1 MGLTQSASV
10 PDGGTDGYHV
20 HGVEENSPAQKAG
33 LEPFFDFIISLG
45 NTRLNQDNDMLK
57 DLLKA
62 NVEKAVRM
70 EVFSTKNMRLRELE
84 VVPSNMW
91 GGQGLLGA
99 SVRFCSFQGANE
111 NVWHVLNVE
120 TSSPAELAGLQ
131 AYSDFIVGADQVLQD
146 SEDFFTLIEAHEGKS
161 LKLLVYSMETD
172 GCREVIVTPNG
183 AWGGEGSLGCGI
195 GYGYLHRIPAHPH
208 SPKSMNISH
217 TSSTEECNSEEPPAH
232 RYTEVSLM
240 TASGQ
245 SVSGDTPLPPPIQ
258 RVMDPGI
265 SSELEVMSSEL
276 SERLDLSVSSTD
288 MTNTSVAR
296 TGGVDQMPD
305 LGQKLDVEELE
316 GNGEPLSVSAQQTS
330 RSEEQHRDT
339 PATDFTASVFLE
351 RSGPAKDVSALASP
365 LTHLDPHA
373 LSSGL
378 SADHSMLPVDP
389 VFLKNSSISSAESFI
404 PSVEISSLLIDPAT
418 VESSAPPSNSLPSSS
433 TQ

>member
-1 MGLTQSASV
+1 MNNIFHILKK
-10 PDGGTDGYHV
+10 
-20 HGVEENSPAQKAG
+20 NSPAQKAG

-232 RYTEVSLM
+232 RYTEISYQHISPSTIKM
-240 TASGQ
+240 SQTYFMS
-245 SVSGDTPLPPPIQ
+245 PL
-258 RVMDPGI
+258 GI

-305 LGQKLDVEELE
+305 LGQKLDV
-316 GNGEPLSVSAQQTS
+316 GKSYGCW
-330 RSEEQHRDT
+330 
-339 PATDFTASVFLE
+339 
-351 RSGPAKDVSALASP
+351 
-365 LTHLDPHA
+365 
-373 LSSGL
+373 
-378 SADHSMLPVDP
+378 
-389 VFLKNSSISSAESFI
+389 
-404 PSVEISSLLIDPAT
+404 
-418 VESSAPPSNSLPSSS
+418 
-433 TQ
+433 

>member
-1 MGLTQSASV
+1 MS
-10 PDGGTDGYHV
+10 HF
-20 HGVEENSPAQKAG
+20 
-33 LEPFFDFIISLG
+33 PFFFSLS
-45 NTRLNQDNDMLK
+45 
-57 DLLKA
+57 
-62 NVEKAVRM
+62 E
-70 EVFSTKNMRLRELE
+70 
-84 VVPSNMW
+84 
-91 GGQGLLGA
+91 
-99 SVRFCSFQGANE
+99 
-111 NVWHVLNVE
+111 NVE